1 MLCVA
6 SATSAKSLG
15 GGGGD
20 HQDAAL
26 QQQVVDANG
35 GGGGVEA
42 DDEDDEA
49 FFQDIELLQNHGI
62 NVADLKKL
70 KAVGVCTIKG
80 AQMMTKKRLCAIK
93 GLSEA
98 KVDKIKEAV
107 AKMFAGA
114 AFCTALQVSPSLV
127 LNSILLYVTR
137 VTGFIH

>member
-1 MLCVA
+1 MMSAVGSTSLQGDQEVA
-6 SATSAKSLG
+6 
-15 GGGGD
+15 
-20 HQDAAL
+20 
-26 QQQVVDANG
+26 QQVVDASSVV
-35 GGGGVEA
+35 VEA
-42 DDEDDEA
+42 DEDEDET

-70 KAVGVCTIKG
+70 KSVGICTIKG

-114 AFCTALQVSPSLV
+114 AFCTALQV
-127 LNSILLYVTR
+127 
-137 VTGFIH
+137 

>member
-1 MLCVA
+1 MLSVA
-6 SATSAKSLG
+6 SATSARSLG

-26 QQQVVDANG
+26 QQQVVDAN

-114 AFCTALQVSPSLV
+114 AFCTALQVSPSLGP
-127 LNSILLYVTR
+127 NSILLNVML

>member
-1 MLCVA
+1 MLSVA

-26 QQQVVDANG
+26 QQQVVDAN

-127 LNSILLYVTR
+127 PNSILLYVTL